1 MNEYLVTDA
10 INYLDT
16 DMLAKHLKKKESL
29 RNKSKSKKKM
39 NILKWFTTA
48 ACFCLVLVLSVFLM
62 NQIQNRPSE
71 PSDFP
76 GTDDIGVGENNGSND
91 QPNNSLDFNR
101 CPAITSMYDLNEY
114 SSMIKVEVN
123 SVLGKYS
130 LGLGE
135 PTVLLVEF
143 SVIEDY
149 YEKISPSSTITV
161 PIAMDGTGITNETM
175 LTDIQVL
182 LNDADEFILYIDRLY
197 DKQSVYYED
206 GSKVD
211 MSNVASLNLMIFN
224 TIIPIENEIVDV
236 STVYELLDEYE
247 ISHYS
252 PEKINGYLSFV
263 ADGMPI
269 DTLEHNI
276 KMLYQWH
283 LTEQQS
289 ATESQPADKGY
300 D

>member
-1 MNEYLVTDA
+1 MP
-10 INYLDT
+10 
-16 DMLAKHLKKKESL
+16 SG
-29 RNKSKSKKKM
+29 R
-39 NILKWFTTA
+39 
-48 ACFCLVLVLSVFLM
+48 VLSIKRAF
-62 NQIQNRPSE
+62 
-71 PSDFP
+71 SDF
-76 GTDDIGVGENNGSND
+76 
-91 QPNNSLDFNR
+91 
-101 CPAITSMYDLNEY
+101 
-114 SSMIKVEVN
+114 
-123 SVLGKYS
+123 
-130 LGLGE
+130 
-135 PTVLLVEF
+135 
-143 SVIEDY
+143 
-149 YEKISPSSTITV
+149 
-161 PIAMDGTGITNETM
+161 
-175 LTDIQVL
+175 
-182 LNDADEFILYIDRLY
+182 DEFILYIDRLY